1 MTESPDTDPTEAPA
15 PKFRRRADAR
25 PDEILDAATGLFL
38 EQGYAHTSVAQIATA
53 AGLSKGAVYL
63 YFPSKQAV
71 LEGLVAR
78 AIQPMSMQVLAE
90 VAAHSGSVREVVTH
104 VLHMMAAR
112 LSDPMVLA
120 VPRIVIR
127 ESVAAPEIAR
137 MYHDAVLAHAIPAL
151 TSFIRAGVE
160 RGELKPVDPELT
172 VRSVM
177 GPLLIHIFL
186 SEIFGIVP
194 DGGLGM
200 DRLIDNH
207 LSILFDGLSAEE
219 TP

>member
-1 MTESPDTDPTEAPA
+1 MSDTPAPSPPE
-15 PKFRRRADAR
+15 PKFRRRADKR
-25 PDEILDAATGLFL
+25 PDELLDAATELFL
-38 EQGYAHTSVAQIATA
+38 TQGYAHTSVAQIARA

-78 AIQPMSMQVLAE
+78 AIQPVSMQILAE
-90 VAAHSGSVREVVTH
+90 VAAHPGSAREVITH
-104 VLHMMAAR
+104 VLHMLADR

-137 MYHDAVLAHAIPAL
+137 MYHDAVLARAIPAL
-151 TSFIRAGVE
+151 VGFLQEGIS
-160 RGELKPVDPELT
+160 RGELRPCDPELT

-177 GPLLIHIFL
+177 GPILMHIFL
-186 SEIFGIVP
+186 SEIFDIRP
-194 DGGLGM
+194 ADGLGLE
-200 DRLIDNH
+200 RLIDNH
-207 LSILFDGLSAEE
+207 LSILFDGLSAEADHE
-219 TP
+219 

>member
-1 MTESPDTDPTEAPA
+1 MTESHDTPPA
-15 PKFRRRADAR
+15 EPKFRRRADAR

-38 EQGYAHTSVAQIATA
+38 EQGYAHTSVAQIAKA

-78 AIQPMSMQVLAE
+78 AIQPVSTQVLAE
-90 VAAHSGSVREVVTH
+90 VAAHPGSVRDVVTH
-104 VLHMMAAR
+104 VLHMMARR
-112 LSDPMVLA
+112 LADPMVLA

-151 TSFIRAGVE
+151 TGFIRAGVE
-160 RGELKPVDPELT
+160 RGELRPVDPELT

-177 GPLLIHIFL
+177 GPLLMHIFL
-186 SEIFGIVP
+186 SEIFGITP
-194 DGGLGM
+194 NGGLGM
-200 DRLIDNH
+200 ERLIDNH
-207 LSILFDGLSAEE
+207 LSILFDGLSAEG
-219 TP
+219 TT